1 MTAGVSR
8 VLAATLAAASL
19 AACSPAKPPAAT
31 IVAAPESSIDRG
43 KYLVAVMDCN
53 GCHDANAFGP
63 TPGTPATFLAGAD
76 VGFHLPGL
84 GVFYPPNL
92 TPDPE
97 AGLGKW
103 SEAEIVAAIRTGQRP
118 DGRVLAP
125 IMNWRTYAN
134 LTDAD
139 AMSVALY
146 LKSLPPS
153 PHRTPALGSP
163 QTVKAPYLTVV
174 TPEQGLKL
182 PPPSPP
188 PATSPS

>member
-1 MTAGVSR
+1 MTGGVFSR
-8 VLAATLAAASL
+8 IAAAAVVAAVL
-19 AACSPAKPPAAT
+19 GACSPQKPPADVA
-31 IVAAPESSIDRG
+31 VAAPQSSVDRG

-53 GCHDANAFGP
+53 GCHDTNAFGP

-76 VGFHLPGL
+76 VGFHMPGL

-92 TPDPE
+92 TPDPD

-125 IMNWRTYAN
+125 IMNWRTYST

-153 PHRTPALGSP
+153 PHRSPALGSP
-163 QTVKAPYLTVV
+163 QTVKAPYQTVV

-182 PPPSPP
+182 ASPP
-188 PATSPS
+188 IPPAA